1 MESLDQANKNFTER
15 NRRIIDK
22 FNSGEEVLLRFSFPS
37 NEVLATVNGILA
49 LSLGKMDLIFLLE
62 TIITILRECILN
74 AIKANG
80 KRLFFEMAGSKID
93 DPSTYDAVMEKF
105 KTEIIG
111 DFTKLKKD
119 LIKSNYKVDF
129 KLQKFEKGFRIR
141 IENNAVILP
150 KEEKRIN
157 ERMTNARKFKDFSDA
172 YEEMY
177 DETEGAG
184 LGIILTILLLKN
196 LGVSP
201 DNFTIKS
208 QGDKTVTTLLI
219 PYSLKTP
226 ETVSQIKEEIL
237 KEVNLLPTFP
247 QNVMDLLAMCDN
259 PDASI
264 GMMSDKIKTD
274 PSLTADILKLA
285 NSAGFISAKRI
296 ENINEALMRIG
307 LTNLKYILIAASSR
321 KIMDK
326 RYKKFEQI
334 WNHCYKVGFY
344 ARHLALAL
352 KKNSVAEAS
361 FISSVLHDLGK
372 IVLLSVDL
380 SLTHWIAD
388 FVKERGIRNT
398 TILEEVSIG
407 ISHSSIG
414 ELIADKWN
422 FGDFL
427 KEGIAYHHSPLKAS
441 PENADIVSLTYLANM
456 LCGIETRKYDY
467 YYIDPVVMDSFNLK
481 GEDDIKALHEKI
493 RTAFENQAS

>member
-1 MESLDQANKNFTER
+1 MESLDNVSGSFTER
-15 NRRIIDK
+15 NKRIVEK
-22 FNSGEEVLLRFSFPS
+22 FSNGEEVLLRFSFPS
-37 NEVLATVNGILA
+37 NEVLSTVNGIIA
-49 LSLGKMDLIFLLE
+49 LSLGKLDLVFLLE
-62 TIITILRECILN
+62 TVITILRECILN

-80 KRLFFEMAGSKID
+80 KRLFFQNAGASIE
-93 DPSTYDAVMEKF
+93 DPATYDTVMNTF
-105 KTEIIG
+105 KTDIIG
-111 DFTKLKKD
+111 DFSKLKTD
-119 LIKSNYKVDF
+119 LIKSDYKVDF
-129 KLQKFEKGFRIR
+129 KLQKLENSFRIK

-201 DNFTIKS
+201 DNFSIKAV
-208 QGDKTVTTLLI
+208 GEKTVTTLEL
-219 PYSLKTP
+219 PLQLKTP
-226 ETVSQIKEEIL
+226 DTVTQIKNEIL
-237 KEVNLLPTFP
+237 KEVHLLPTFP
-247 QNVMDLLAMCDN
+247 QNVMDLLSMCDN

-264 GMMSDKIKTD
+264 GMMAEKIKTD

-344 ARHLALAL
+344 ARHLAFAL
-352 KKNSVAEAS
+352 KKNSVAEAA

-414 ELIADKWN
+414 ELIAEKWN
-422 FGDFL
+422 FADFL
-427 KEGIAYHHSPLKAS
+427 KEGISYHHSPLKAS
-441 PENADIVSLTYLANM
+441 DQNRDIVFLTYLANV
-456 LCGIETRKYDY
+456 LCGVESRKYDY
-467 YYIDPVVMDSFNLK
+467 YYLDPIVLDSFNIN
-481 GEDDIKALHEKI
+481 GENEIKQLHEKI
-493 RTAFENQAS
+493 KTAFENQAK